1 MGEAVNRALDMLAAA
16 KEAYSKTGVDYYQPW
31 LVLMTDGAPTDDIS
45 SAVARCRDLA
55 NKGKLTLYPVAIGRE
70 ANLNSL
76 LQFSGDIEPLRIE
89 SARFR
94 DFFKWLAKSTRKVSA
109 SNPGDSGT
117 NRQMIK
123 SFRELMTHDF

>member
-16 KEAYSKTGVDYYQPW
+16 KEAQQNRRGLLHQPW

-76 LQFSGDIEPLRIE
+76 LQFRGHRAVENRV
-89 SARFR
+89 
-94 DFFKWLAKSTRKVSA
+94 STFS
-109 SNPGDSGT
+109 
-117 NRQMIK
+117 
-123 SFRELMTHDF
+123 